1 MRKGWWTKSL
11 LLVFVLPWATP
22 ALPAY
27 ISAFDIAAG
36 SGPKTF
42 HVRRLKG
49 SVDSVHS
56 MRELNCTF
64 PGAGATTRLGCAKGM
79 ASSEDGRGVV

>member
-1 MRKGWWTKSL
+1 MAIAKKG
-11 LLVFVLPWATP
+11 
-22 ALPAY
+22 
-27 ISAFDIAAG
+27 
-36 SGPKTF
+36 
-42 HVRRLKG
+42 
-49 SVDSVHS
+49 

>member
-1 MRKGWWTKSL
+1 VKLR
-11 LLVFVLPWATP
+11 
-22 ALPAY
+22 
-27 ISAFDIAAG
+27 
-36 SGPKTF
+36 
-42 HVRRLKG
+42 
-49 SVDSVHS
+49 

>member
-1 MRKGWWTKSL
+1 MEGS
-11 LLVFVLPWATP
+11 AMED
-22 ALPAY
+22 LPARPETP
-27 ISAFDIAAG
+27 SGTDLDIMPG

-42 HVRRLKG
+42 LVRRLKG

-79 ASSEDGRGVV
+79 ASSEDGRSVV

>member
-1 MRKGWWTKSL
+1 
-11 LLVFVLPWATP
+11 VFGEVTLEGRFGIVLTR
-22 ALPAY
+22 L
-27 ISAFDIAAG
+27 D
-36 SGPKTF
+36 GPTLA
-42 HVRRLKG
+42 HLSRTGAMTLQQVGAILG
-49 SVDSVHS
+49 